1 MVRINIEVTDEQ
13 RRKLKSKLAL
23 EGLTIKEWLIKRV
36 DEYIK
41 KEGKPKSKKKGGE
54 THV

>member
-23 EGLTIKEWLIKRV
+23 EGITLKEWLIKKIDQYI
-36 DEYIK
+36 DES
-41 KEGKPKSKKKGGE
+41 KPKPMGKKGDLKDE
-54 THV
+54 